1 MSANYM
7 ITCTSTCFPGTAG
20 TDTAHFVLTLRPRA
34 TGTHLDSNAIHHHA
48 FPAVSTEQDTY
59 LQYLDPVIVSRL
71 KNMELRA
78 RLIVEGFITGMHKS
92 PYHGFSV
99 EFAEHRP
106 YNPGDALRHVD
117 WKVYAKTDRH
127 YVKQFEEETNLRHY
141 VVLDTSSSMRYRHSS
156 PISKLEYGA
165 YLSASLHYL
174 MVKQRDAT
182 GLITFDE
189 KVHTLASPKST
200 TSYLRRL
207 LVILE
212 KTIADE
218 PERRRTS
225 AAAVLSEVAER
236 IGRRSLV
243 VIITDLFENIGEH
256 DALLKALRHLR
267 YRGHEVLVFHVLES
281 ETERRFRFPDVPMVF
296 RDMETGE
303 EISLQPAQIRENY
316 AEAVQS
322 FGDRFRRRCLE
333 YNIDFVELDT
343 MQPFDTALLSY
354 LNRRKKLV

>member
-1 MSANYM
+1 MA
-7 ITCTSTCFPGTAG
+7 
-20 TDTAHFVLTLRPRA
+20 
-34 TGTHLDSNAIHHHA
+34 
-48 FPAVSTEQDTY
+48 EKQDTP
-59 LQYLDPVIVSRL
+59 LQYLDPVVVSRL

-78 RLIVEGFITGMHKS
+78 RLIVEGFMTGLHKS

-106 YNPGDALRHVD
+106 YNPGDELRHVD

-141 VVLDTSSSMRYRHSS
+141 VVLDTSTSMRYRHSAAL
-156 PISKLEYGA
+156 SKLEYGA

-189 KVHTLASPKST
+189 RVHSLMSPKST
-200 TSYLRRL
+200 TSYLRQILVRL
-207 LVILE
+207 ERIVAE
-212 KTIADE
+212 K
-218 PERRRTS
+218 PERKRTS
-225 AAAVLSEVAER
+225 AASVLSEVAER
-236 IGRRSLV
+236 IARRSLV
-243 VIITDLFENIGEH
+243 VVITDLFENIGEH

-281 ETERRFRFPDVPMVF
+281 ATERRFEFPDVPMVF

-303 EISLQPAQIRENY
+303 EISLQPSQLRDNY
-316 AEAVQS
+316 QEAVRHFS
-322 FGDRFRRRCLE
+322 ERFRRRCLE
-333 YNIDFVELDT
+333 YNVDFVEIDT
-343 MQPFDTALLSY
+343 AQPYDTALLSY
-354 LNRRKKLV
+354 LNKRRKLV

>member
-1 MSANYM
+1 
-7 ITCTSTCFPGTAG
+7 
-20 TDTAHFVLTLRPRA
+20 
-34 TGTHLDSNAIHHHA
+34 
-48 FPAVSTEQDTY
+48 
-59 LQYLDPVIVSRL
+59 
-71 KNMELRA
+71 MELRA
-78 RLIVEGFITGMHKS
+78 RLIVEGFITGLHKS

-106 YNPGDALRHVD
+106 YNPGDALRLVD

-141 VVLDTSSSMRYRHSS
+141 VVLDTSSSMRYRHRSS
-156 PISKLEYGA
+156 ISKLEYGA

-189 KVHTLASPKST
+189 SIHQIMAPKST
-200 TSYLRRL
+200 TSYLRRI
-207 LVILE
+207 LVTLE
-212 KTIADE
+212 RTIANE
-218 PERRRTS
+218 SRRKRTS
-225 AAAVLSEVAER
+225 AGAVLSEVAER

-243 VIITDLFENIGEH
+243 VLITDLFENIGEH

-281 ETERRFRFPDVPMVF
+281 ETERNFRFPDVPMVF

-303 EISLQPAQIRENY
+303 EISLQPAQIRANY
-316 AEAVQS
+316 EEAARS
-322 FGDRFRRRCLE
+322 FSERFRRRCLE
-333 YNIDFVELDT
+333 YSIDFVELDT
-343 MQPFDTALLSY
+343 AEPYDTALLAY
-354 LNRRKKLV
+354 LNRRKRLV